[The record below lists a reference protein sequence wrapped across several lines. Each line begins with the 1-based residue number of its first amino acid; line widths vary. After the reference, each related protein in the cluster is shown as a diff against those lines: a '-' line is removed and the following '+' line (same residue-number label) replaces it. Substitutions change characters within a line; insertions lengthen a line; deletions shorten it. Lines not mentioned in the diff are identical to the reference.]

1 MIAQEEPQASSSE
14 FISSEMKACWDRTLK
29 AIESLVR
36 PQYFQSFILT
46 IRLVR
51 SKENTLVLGFSDRF
65 SRDWV
70 HDHYS
75 TLIQEKFDE
84 ESNKRFQLEFIVES
98 KRSAPVL
105 SRPARQPML
114 PSSVTQRSAATSTRS
129 KAGSSLSAETVLNGK
144 YGFETYVL
152 GTSNQFAH
160 AASFTVAEA
169 PGKHYN
175 PLFLYGDVGLGKTHL
190 LNAIGLKIHEKLPQL
205 RVHYTTFEK
214 FTNHMIESIRIEK
227 MEEFRDRYRR
237 NCDVLIIDDIQFISG
252 KERTQA
258 EFFHTFNALYEH
270 QKQIVLSSDRAPKDI
285 QGLEDR
291 LRSRFEMGLIVD
303 IQPPEIETRVAIV
316 SKKAESDSIKLPE
329 EVAFYLAKI
338 FKSNIRELEGA
349 LLKLSAFASLSG
361 SEISLELAKQVL
373 KPEHQSDSSVYK
385 DPEEIMKLVARQF
398 SLSLA
403 DLKSDKRNRELSTPR
418 QLAMYLCRKF
428 SNLSLPDIGTLF
440 GGKNHTTVLHA
451 VRRMG
456 RLQSTDPLLRESL
469 AKIESE
475 IRDLESL

>member
-1 MIAQEEPQASSSE
+1 MSS
-14 FISSEMKACWDRTLK
+14 A
-29 AIESLVR
+29 
-36 PQYFQSFILT
+36 Y
-46 IRLVR
+46 
-51 SKENTLVLGFSDRF
+51 
-65 SRDWV
+65 
-70 HDHYS
+70 
-75 TLIQEKFDE
+75 
-84 ESNKRFQLEFIVES
+84 
-98 KRSAPVL
+98 
-105 SRPARQPML
+105 
-114 PSSVTQRSAATSTRS
+114 
-129 KAGSSLSAETVLNGK
+129 
-144 YGFETYVL
+144 
-152 GTSNQFAH
+152 
-160 AASFTVAEA
+160 
-169 PGKHYN
+169 
-175 PLFLYGDVGLGKTHL
+175 
-190 LNAIGLKIHEKLPQL
+190 
-205 RVHYTTFEK
+205 
-214 FTNHMIESIRIEK
+214 
-227 MEEFRDRYRR
+227 
-237 NCDVLIIDDIQFISG
+237 
-252 KERTQA
+252 
-258 EFFHTFNALYEH
+258 
-270 QKQIVLSSDRAPKDI
+270 
-285 QGLEDR
+285 
-291 LRSRFEMGLIVD
+291 
-303 IQPPEIETRVAIV
+303 ETRVAIV

-373 KPEHQSDSSVYK
+373 KPEHQFDSSVYK